1 MKNYGELA
9 VPAPVWQHG
18 EVAKLRAELATS
30 KQALEFTMLELQQLT
45 KNLSP
50 LCPCSTDPSYIDG
63 PQQECPIHGDG
74 DTFVAE
80 VQQLRG
86 DLALYEAW
94 AARSP
99 AYVHECGCGTRF
111 SVRVAADAE
120 MDRLRAALRGC
131 DVRSDDQLVED
142 LRDAGTAEERVQVLA
157 DLDPGRDR

>member
-50 LCPCSTDPSYIDG
+50 LCPCPSSHEAEFGLVEDPG

-74 DTFVAE
+74 DTFVT
-80 VQQLRG
+80 
-86 DLALYEAW
+86 
-94 AARSP
+94 
-99 AYVHECGCGTRF
+99 YVHQLE
-111 SVRVAADAE
+111 AE
-120 MDRLRAALRGC
+120 LAVVKQALRGTGA
-131 DVRSDDQLVED
+131 VARGAEQ
-142 LRDAGTAEERVQVLA
+142 DAFEAWLNVG
-157 DLDPGRDR
+157 GS